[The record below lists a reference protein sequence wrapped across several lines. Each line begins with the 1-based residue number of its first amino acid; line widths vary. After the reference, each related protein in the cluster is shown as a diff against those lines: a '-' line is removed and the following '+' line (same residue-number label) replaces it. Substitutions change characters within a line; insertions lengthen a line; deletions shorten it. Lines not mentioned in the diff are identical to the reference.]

1 MQYEIPV
8 IPYPKTAALE
18 GGSRPFPLEIAAPD
32 ALGEEAA
39 RLRGQLA
46 RLTGLPVGGAAGGI
60 ALAVD

>member
-39 RLRGQLA
+39 RLRH
-46 RLTGLPVGGAAGGI
+46 
-60 ALAVD
+60 ALAGALQAMVEGLESEVQ